1 MDSNVPAADDGHNSG
16 IGQPH
21 SRREGEPITNAEAA
35 AAQASTP
42 AHPLGRPGRLFDRR
56 SPFLVGLTG
65 AAGVAVTYALIQ
77 AILAAGQALTLIVV
91 AFFLAVGLEPAV
103 SWLVRRRLPRWAAV
117 TVVLLLAVGLFAG
130 FLAVVVPPLVS
141 QGTAFAHKAPE
152 YLHHLGQRYPII
164 NTVDSRFHLQDQV
177 RHSLGAES
185 PRLAGG
191 VLDIG
196 RAIFGAVTATA
207 IAFVLTAYFM
217 SDFRRVRSTIYRLF
231 PRERRPRAIL
241 IGDEIFAK
249 VGAYILGN
257 LVISLITGVLT
268 LIWLLIFGV
277 PYALV
282 LAVLVAVLDLIPI
295 VGSTAA
301 GVIVAGVSLTV
312 SVPVMISTLAFF
324 IALRLVEDYLLVPR
338 IIGRAVRVPALVTV
352 ISVLLGGALLGVV
365 GALLAIPVA
374 AALLLV
380 VRETVFP
387 SLDQTHT
394 E

>member
-1 MDSNVPAADDGHNSG
+1 MNSSVPAADDGHDSA

-21 SRREGEPITNAEAA
+21 SRGGGEPITAAEAA
-35 AAQASTP
+35 AARASTP

-56 SPFLVGLTG
+56 SPFLVGMTG

-103 SWLVRRRLPRWAAV
+103 SLLVRRRLPRWAAV
-117 TVVLLLAVGLFAG
+117 TVVLLLAIGLFAG

-141 QGTAFAHKAPE
+141 QGAAFAHKAPD

-177 RHSLGAES
+177 RHSLSTGTS
-185 PRLAGG
+185 RLAGG

-207 IAFVLTAYFM
+207 IVFVLTAYFM
-217 SDFRRVRSTIYRLF
+217 VDFTRVRSTIYRLF
-231 PRERRPRAIL
+231 PSERRPRAIL

-301 GVIVAGVSLTV
+301 GVIVAVVSLTV
-312 SVPVMISTLAFF
+312 SVPVMIATGAFF
-324 IALRLVEDYLLVPR
+324 IGLRLVEDYLLVPR

-352 ISVLLGGALLGVV
+352 ISVLLGGALLGVI

-374 AALLLV
+374 AAVLLV

-387 SLDQTHT
+387 SLDETPVD
-394 E
+394 